1 MGRAGWY
8 QEYHPNYGKGSRVK
22 EGVDQFC
29 VVSGMGSERI
39 DENYTD
45 RDFNSIFKS

>member
-29 VVSGMGSERI
+29 VVSGMGCVCVLVWNGSEK
-39 DENYTD
+39 D
-45 RDFNSIFKS
+45 SLK